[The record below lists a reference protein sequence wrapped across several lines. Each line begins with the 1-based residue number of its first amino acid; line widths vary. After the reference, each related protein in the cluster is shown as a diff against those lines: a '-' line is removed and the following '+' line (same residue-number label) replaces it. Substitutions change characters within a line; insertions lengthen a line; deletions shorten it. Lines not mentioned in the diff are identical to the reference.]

1 MSEANEFYQKALG
14 LCGTGKKKERAA
26 ALARAHEIRQFEIEL
41 YWKRANYFWLLQ
53 AAVFAAV
60 GLTWK
65 SDPTSFPRF
74 VPLVLSS
81 LGLITAWAGWLGTQG
96 SKFWQRNWE
105 HHIDMLETEFEGNL
119 YKTVYVGPSGV
130 KWSLSGISENLALL
144 FAIFWGLILLTVS
157 VWANSNWSFKPSEFS
172 SSLTRTEL
180 FTVLSWAFAAGGCIF
195 LYSKS
200 SGVKGMPQPYAVD
213 LGSEG
218 ANPPKARLS
227 KDPNARP
234 YLLRRKPKI

>member
-1 MSEANEFYQKALG
+1 MSEATEFYRQALDLSG
-14 LCGTGKKKERAA
+14 AGGKKERAA
-26 ALARAHEIRQFEIEL
+26 ALERAHEIRQFEIEL

-65 SDPTSFPRF
+65 SDPASFPRF

-81 LGLITAWAGWLGTQG
+81 LGLTTAWAAWLGTQG

-144 FAIFWGLILLTVS
+144 FSVFWGLILLTVS
-157 VWANSNWSFKPSEFS
+157 VWANANWSFEPSELS
-172 SSLTRTEL
+172 SCLTRTEV
-180 FTVLSWAFAAGGCIF
+180 FTVLSWAFGLGGCIF

-200 SGVKGMPQPYAVD
+200 SGVKGKPQPYNINFATD
-213 LGSEG
+213 HL
-218 ANPPKARLS
+218 NPPKARLF
-227 KDPNARP
+227 KEPNAKP
-234 YLLRRKPKI
+234 YLLRRKPDV